1 MNYVIWLAQTLFA
14 IVMQVVFLWLQFGMF
29 RRYQHHSFMLLAI
42 GSVLGIVYYLV
53 ALSMDFVP
61 LDSVKIAMIG
71 LVSTVLVTISTLLY
85 LIGTISLFRSYAEL
99 AGIVKIQQKSNL

>member
-1 MNYVIWLAQTLFA
+1 MDYVIWFAQTLFA

-29 RRYQHHSFMLLAI
+29 RRHQHHSFMMLAI

-61 LDSVKIAMIG
+61 LDPVKIAMIG
-71 LVSTVLVTISTLLY
+71 LVSTVLVTISTVFY
-85 LIGTISLFRSYAEL
+85 LIGTISLFRSYTEL
-99 AGIVKIQQKSNL
+99 AEFAKNQQNTNL